1 MTPLELKDL
10 FRREVRDEA
19 EPYLWTDADILT
31 YINEAQNMFCR
42 LAGGIAD
49 AASTDII
56 RVLVGAGMLIVAISP
71 KILKLRDVRRASD
84 GRNVDILN
92 LEDLGTAG
100 VTYGGYGQQ
109 WGTGGAK
116 VGTELGPTRAVV
128 LGAQEDAIML
138 IPLPAE
144 EDVLYLVVDRL
155 PINHVDYATHG
166 LEIGDIHHRS
176 LLYWMKHLAH
186 EKQDAE
192 TYDRGRSEE
201 FRQKF
206 VEYCDL
212 AKAERDRRNHKFRTV
227 AYGGI

>member
-49 AASTDII
+49 AITTDITH
-56 RVLVGAGMLIVAISP
+56 VPVGNGMLFAAISP

-128 LGAQEDAIML
+128 LGAQENAIVL
-138 IPLPAE
+138 VPLPAE

-155 PINHVDYATHG
+155 PINPVDYTMYG

-212 AKAERDRRNHKFRTV
+212 AKAERDRHNHKFRTV

>member
-49 AASTDII
+49 AIIPDITH
-56 RVLVGAGMLIVAISP
+56 VPVGTGMLLAAISP

-109 WGTGGAK
+109 WGTGGTK

-128 LGAQEDAIML
+128 LGAQQDAIML
-138 IPLPAE
+138 VPMPAE

-155 PINHVDYATHG
+155 PINPVDYAMYG
-166 LEIGDIHHRS
+166 LEIGDLHHRS

-212 AKAERDRRNHKFRTV
+212 AKAERDRHNHKFRTV